1 MANNSKSKSKKISKT
16 KKLRKSKKILM
27 KGGTIED
34 ELTDD
39 DMIVLME
46 IINIIKSKIESK
58 DLIIKHDINYQK
70 NTYIF
75 QIISENNISICTVDT
90 NITEK
95 VIIDKET
102 KKETLMPVFNIN
114 WVYTDD
120 IYKANGFATMLLIY
134 SICCL
139 KCKYTDIQYVLLYD
153 VTSRNT
159 SRANLYNKIG
169 FERIYIEGLE
179 QVVIKQLLI
188 NKRFIR
194 LALDALKIKL

>member
-34 ELTDD
+34 EITDD
-39 DMIVLME
+39 DMNVLRQ
-46 IINIIKSKIESK
+46 IINIIDSKIKSK
-58 DLIIKHDINYQK
+58 DLNITHDIYPN
-70 NTYIF
+70 NTNIF

-102 KKETLMPVFNIN
+102 EKETLMPVFNIN
-114 WVYTDD
+114 WVFTDD

-134 SICCL
+134 SICYL
-139 KCKYTDIQYVLLYD
+139 KYEYKDIQYVLLYD